1 MRPSGAQHAP
11 GVIGTTL
18 LHGTLPTWQVPGT
31 RLGVDGNCEGSLFDD
46 LAREPAIF
54 ANHSARPNA
63 VIEHWPRM
71 GAGPGATEGER
82 HRLEQE
88 SLPPTTYYLLL
99 LLTSYYS
106 LFTIYYLLLTTVW
119 SRRGAACG

>member
-88 SLPPTTYYLLL
+88 SLLLITY
-99 LLTSYYS
+99 
-106 LFTIYYLLLTTVW
+106 
-119 SRRGAACG
+119 C